1 MSPVGDGA
9 SSTPAAAD
17 LLPGEFYVDETRLSV
32 RDVCRTGSSSFELF
46 LQDGSRF
53 YFDLLRD
60 GSAITDGLVFDP
72 SRIEDIRQVAPLA
85 ENSGEAPRVRVT
97 GVEMRSDAGY
107 TFEVAFLVNT
117 ADRRY
122 CGE

>member
-1 MSPVGDGA
+1 MTPPV
-9 SSTPAAAD
+9 AD
-17 LLPGEFYVDETRLSV
+17 LLPGDFYVDQTRLGI
-32 RDVCRTGSSSFELF
+32 RNVCRTGSSSFELF

-72 SRIEDIRQVAPLA
+72 SRFEDIRQVAPIG
-85 ENSGEAPRVRVT
+85 ENAGEAPRVRVS

-107 TFEVAFLVNT
+107 TFDVAFLVST